1 MPAHWV
7 SLMIQQCAQW
17 SCDFMCLD
25 VSGTA
30 SIWPFLFS
38 MLAPAMQKQ
47 VAIKSVELSIIDKA
61 YEMGW
66 MVPSPPKVR
75 TDKRPDS
82 TRWWVDLWRSTET
95 LAVPQDCHR
104 GLWALPGAEQTGSAF
119 VVLSCA
125 MLCHAAWLC
134 HAEVAWLQ
142 LISSTRWGIVSPSWS
157 EQIALEA
164 TWHMLL
170 GIVQA
175 SCIPG
180 LMMYGVPNMKTDKM
194 DVVQRSGELSREF
207 LSRRSFRAAN
217 QTKSG
222 ARSGYY
228 EAGGNN
234 FRDWSCWAC
243 RREHGGLSYKKQ
255 YVHLRLC
262 CIALSAVAGAHRG

>member
-47 VAIKSVELSIIDKA
+47 LAIKSVELSIIDKA

-125 MLCHAAWLC
+125 
-134 HAEVAWLQ
+134 
-142 LISSTRWGIVSPSWS
+142 S
-157 EQIALEA
+157 
-164 TWHMLL
+164 
-170 GIVQA
+170 
-175 SCIPG
+175 
-180 LMMYGVPNMKTDKM
+180 
-194 DVVQRSGELSREF
+194 
-207 LSRRSFRAAN
+207 
-217 QTKSG
+217 
-222 ARSGYY
+222 
-228 EAGGNN
+228 
-234 FRDWSCWAC
+234 
-243 RREHGGLSYKKQ
+243 
-255 YVHLRLC
+255 
-262 CIALSAVAGAHRG
+262 